1 MIPAA
6 SLDATLLVHLPNFT
20 RVKGI
25 RSSHTIQFA
34 WDIAGLHV
42 AIAAKEVR
50 TKAIQTTH

>member
-6 SLDATLLVHLPNFT
+6 ALDATLLVHFPNFT
-20 RVKGI
+20 RVKRI

-50 TKAIQTTH
+50 T